1 MLEAASLELTA
12 IGCGGSNICPVEA
25 KPQLDPLFLYLT
37 AAEWC
42 YSVLGESLAEY
53 FDTDSSCVKPAL
65 WGEDA

>member
-1 MLEAASLELTA
+1 MLEAALLELTA

-25 KPQLDPLFLYLT
+25 KPQLDPPFLYLT
-37 AAEWC
+37 AVEWR

-53 FDTDSSCVKPAL
+53 FDIDSNCLESAL